1 MYIIYIYF
9 HQMSTKFQHQNLCK
23 LLTEGF
29 ATPQEVEGVV
39 RRKYLNGDLLFVEK
53 DGAAEIWGGKG

>member
-1 MYIIYIYF
+1 
-9 HQMSTKFQHQNLCK
+9 MSTKFQHQHLCK

-53 DGAAEIWGGKG
+53 DGKDGAGPTSGGGKG